1 MSWKEKQ
8 MVILYGPSHTSHLDI
23 ILGKLID
30 HHLAWWDRWDPEN
43 LPELIQQSRTAIASA

>member
-8 MVILYGPSHTSHLDI
+8 MVILYGPSHLDI

-30 HHLAWWDRWDPEN
+30 HNLAWWDRWDPE
-43 LPELIQQSRTAIASA
+43 LIQQPRTAIASA